1 MKNTENMHMQSGGST
16 RGAVSSE
23 VSVLDRFQEIL
34 PAPNP
39 MARRSFLRSLGL
51 GAALLTP
58 AVGLVTTAGRARAAS
73 LGPNAAT
80 SGDIDIMRFLAAAE
94 LLEADLWQ
102 QYTELATG
110 NPTYMAA
117 IQAIDDDFPQYIADN
132 TDDEISHAN
141 FLNAYIAS
149 VGGTPVNLDAFRTLP
164 SSQATGA
171 QQIGRLTNLMNLTV
185 DTSWWIR
192 YRSPDNPDFGATFPQ
207 LINIVN
213 QPAIPPRDLPAGKRI
228 QAIAN
233 TAAFHFGTIEQG
245 GSSLYNAMSVK
256 VTDLTVLRI
265 VTSIGGTEVF
275 HFAIWLDG
283 AGNVPPVHIPGLTFP
298 DIATVFDGD
307 PLRQKSLIMPEPC
320 KFIDASLP
328 RCSVIRPTSLAN
340 AGATAAVNA
349 LTSSGLFSGQSAG
362 FFSTLTN
369 LATAADAAI
378 RQL

>member
-1 MKNTENMHMQSGGST
+1 MQKHPSNSVT
-16 RGAVSSE
+16 NNKLLERFHE
-23 VSVLDRFQEIL
+23 VL
-34 PAPNP
+34 PPPHP

-58 AVGLVTTAGRARAAS
+58 AAGLIAGVNQARGAA
-73 LGPNAAT
+73 LGASGAT

-102 QYTELATG
+102 QYNELANG
-110 NPTYMAA
+110 NETYMEALEA
-117 IQAIDDDFPQYIADN
+117 IEDENPQYINDN
-132 TDDEISHAN
+132 TDDEISHAA

-149 VGGTPVNLDAFRTLP
+149 VGGEPVNLDAFRTLP

-192 YRSPDNPDFGATFPQ
+192 YRSPQNPDFGATFPQ
-207 LINIVN
+207 LIKIVN
-213 QPAIPPRDLPAGKRI
+213 RPAIPAHDLPMGKRL

-245 GSSLYNAMSVK
+245 GSSLYDAMALK

-275 HFAIWLDG
+275 HFAIWSDS
-283 AGNVPPVHIPGLTFP
+283 AGNVVPVRVPGLVFP
-298 DIATVFDGD
+298 DIEEEFEGD
-307 PLRQKSLIMPEPC
+307 PLRQKDLIMPEPC
-320 KFIDASLP
+320 EFIDSSLP
-328 RCSVIRPTSLAN
+328 LCSVIRPTSIDN
-340 AGATAAVNA
+340 AGAVAAA
-349 LTSSGLFSGQSAG
+349 TGLTKSGLFLGQSQA
-362 FFSTLTN
+362 FFDALMTL
-369 LATAADAAI
+369 ARAADAAM